1 VGATGATGAT
11 GAAPAVF
18 FDTNILLYLLA
29 DEANAAK
36 ADVAEA
42 LAARGGCVSVQVLNE
57 FTQVARRKF
66 RMPANDVKHVL
77 TALRRMLA
85 VEALTVATHDLGVEM
100 SVKYSLGVYDSMIVA
115 SALLC
120 GATTLY
126 SEDMHAGLLIEK
138 RLRIVN
144 PFVQ

>member
-1 VGATGATGAT
+1 
-11 GAAPAVF
+11 VF

-36 ADVAEA
+36 ADVSEA
-42 LAARGGCVSVQVLNE
+42 LAARGGSVSVQVLNE

-66 RMPANDVKHVL
+66 LMPAVDVKHVL
-77 TALRRMLA
+77 TTLRRTLA
-85 VEALTVATHDLGVEM
+85 VEPVTVATHDLGVEM
-100 SVKYSLGVYDSMIVA
+100 SVKYSLSVYDSMIVA

-126 SEDMHAGLLIEK
+126 SEGMHAGLLIEK
-138 RLRIVN
+138 QLRIVN